1 MDIYRSG
8 FTFAVHPMHVESV
21 AWISEMKD
29 VLYTFFFLLALI
41 TYHYYVNKSDKKLMV
56 SINNIFIYSQPFV

>member
-41 TYHYYVNKSDKKLMV
+41 TYHYYVNKSDKKL
-56 SINNIFIYSQPFV
+56 NGIY